1 MIEATSQNT
10 TQSNNSHNQQEQIIY
25 RDHQRGQEIKLG
37 VSFGDQES
45 GYYTDGVSGQEHY
58 SSHPA
63 DYISVDQ
70 YSVPIENPPY
80 TDFELTLG
88 NNQEFG
94 LINENHA
101 QREHDSDNDKID
113 GLGKSFL
120 ILERKGFY

>member
-1 MIEATSQNT
+1 MIETTSQNT
-10 TQSNNSHNQQEQIIY
+10 TQSNNNHNQQEQIIY
-25 RDHQRGQEIKLG
+25 R
-37 VSFGDQES
+37 
-45 GYYTDGVSGQEHY
+45 DGVSGQEHY

-101 QREHDSDNDKID
+101 QRDHESDNDKID
-113 GLGKSFL
+113 GLGKSL
-120 ILERKGFY
+120 